1 MTSRLQNL
9 ADNRNNFNSPAQHL
23 TLSKSSKSAT
33 TKSNFWWDPPH
44 ALGLNFLREYLL
56 PFALFGNESW
66 YSGQAAQ
73 RISFFDKFQSFL
85 WFSLN
90 FAYFMLELWI
100 EWILIKLDIIWYL
113 LRNIIVRRQNRCH
126 HRHSRNLLLGAYK
139 KSYIK
144 QYKNHPDSY

>member
-1 MTSRLQNL
+1 MDEMTSRLKDLTDNL
-9 ADNRNNFNSPAQHL
+9 NNFNSPAQHL

-56 PFALFGNESW
+56 PFALFGKESW

-85 WFSLN
+85 WFLNAWNINARKLSTNDLNKKPSWQLLIGSSAFLATIDFDSLWVLTN
-90 FAYFMLELWI
+90 
-100 EWILIKLDIIWYL
+100 
-113 LRNIIVRRQNRCH
+113 
-126 HRHSRNLLLGAYK
+126 
-139 KSYIK
+139 
-144 QYKNHPDSY
+144 